1 MAGCDAQTFSGVT
14 QVQFTCLAQK
24 AQSSFG
30 ITISTNSGTQS
41 KDRVTVTWN
50 FDPNAQTLIIQCS
63 DKPFF
68 LSCDTIQSQLQSA
81 VDSCAG

>member
-14 QVQFTCLAQK
+14 QAQFTCLAQK

-41 KDRVTVTWN
+41 KDGVTVTWN
-50 FDPNAQTLIIQCS
+50 FDHNAQTLTIQCT

-68 LSCDTIQSQLQSA
+68 LSCDTIDSQLKSA
-81 VDSCAG
+81 VDGCA